1 MMEITSDML
10 VHFLAKTEAFSRFEN
25 DEIEAF
31 VPHFEFISVEAGHT
45 IFREGSNGD
54 GWWVILG
61 GEVSVTKEMPSGP
74 PHVLSHLYPGD
85 TFGEMALLDGSPRM
99 ASLYAV
105 EDSHLARLSRE
116 VFLQLLRDRAMSAI
130 KLLWAMSVVL
140 CQRQRELTMVLS
152 DLVEGPE
159 DETIRDAEM
168 LSQLLK
174 SNVTWN

>member
-1 MMEITSDML
+1 MEITTEML
-10 VHFLAKTEAFSRFEN
+10 VHFLGKTEVFSRFEPE
-25 DEIEAF
+25 EIEAF
-31 VPHFEFISVEAGHT
+31 TPHFEFISVDINHT
-45 IFREGSNGD
+45 IFQEGSTGD
-54 GWWVILG
+54 GWWIILG
-61 GEVSVTKEMPSGP
+61 GEVSVTKEMASGP

-105 EDSHLARLSRE
+105 VESHLARLSRD
-116 VFLQLLRDRAMSAI
+116 VFLQLLRDHSMPAI

-152 DLVEGPE
+152 DLVEAPE
-159 DETIRDAEM
+159 DEMVRDVEM

>member
-1 MMEITSDML
+1 M
-10 VHFLAKTEAFSRFEN
+10 
-25 DEIEAF
+25 
-31 VPHFEFISVEAGHT
+31 
-45 IFREGSNGD
+45 
-54 GWWVILG
+54 
-61 GEVSVTKEMPSGP
+61 TKEMPSGP

-99 ASLYAV
+99 ASLYAI
-105 EDSHLARLSRE
+105 EESHLARLSRD
-116 VFLQLLRDRAMSAI
+116 VFLQLLRDRSMPAI

-159 DETIRDAEM
+159 DDMVRDVEM

-174 SNVTWN
+174 ANVTWN

>member
-1 MMEITSDML
+1 MEITSEML
-10 VHFLAKTEAFSRFEN
+10 VHFLGKTDVFARFEPE
-25 DEIEAF
+25 EIESFA
-31 VPHFEFISVEAGHT
+31 PNFEFITVEAEHT

-61 GEVSVTKEMPSGP
+61 GEVSVTKAMPSGP

-105 EDSHLARLSRE
+105 EESFLARLSRD
-116 VFLQLLRDRAMSAI
+116 VFLQLLRDQSMPAI

-140 CQRQRELTMVLS
+140 CQRQRELTSVLS

-159 DETIRDAEM
+159 DETVRDVEM

>member
-1 MMEITSDML
+1 MEITTDML
-10 VHFLAKTEAFSRFEN
+10 VHFLEKTEVFSRFETA
-25 DEIEAF
+25 EIEGF
-31 VPHFEFISVEAGHT
+31 VPHFEFVSVEEGHT

-54 GWWVILG
+54 GWWLILG

-99 ASLYAV
+99 ASLFAL
-105 EDSHLARLSRE
+105 EECHLARLSRD
-116 VFLQLLRDRAMSAI
+116 VFLQLLRDRSMPAI

-159 DETIRDAEM
+159 DDNIRDVEM